1 VNTLMVHAPVSS
13 PLTVAAP
20 LADIGAAAASPATFG
35 FDAGR
40 DLRGRLDCE
49 FSVAFIG
56 ADAAGVVA
64 GATCALGLRPKPR
77 AFVAVER
84 CSE

>member
-1 VNTLMVHAPVSS
+1 
-13 PLTVAAP
+13 

-35 FDAGR
+35 LDAGR
-40 DLRGRLDCE
+40 DLRGRLDFE

-56 ADAAGVVA
+56 VDAVGVVA
-64 GATCALGLRPKPR
+64 GATCASGLPPKPR
-77 AFVAVER
+77 AFAAVER